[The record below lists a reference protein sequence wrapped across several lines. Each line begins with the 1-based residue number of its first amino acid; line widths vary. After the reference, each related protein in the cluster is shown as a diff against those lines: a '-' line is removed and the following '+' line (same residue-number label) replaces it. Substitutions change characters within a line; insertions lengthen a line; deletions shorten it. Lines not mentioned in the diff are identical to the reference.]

1 MSPAPHDHAI
11 EVHLDQ
17 MLTSR
22 GITLT
27 ELAHRVGIT
36 VVNLS
41 VLKSGRARAIRFS
54 TLAALCAAL
63 DCQPG
68 DLLRYHPNPPDT
80 APRPGLQ
87 PGTTTR
93 SGTDTR

>member
-27 ELAHRVGIT
+27 ELAHRIGIT

-41 VLKSGRARAIRFS
+41 VLKSGR
-54 TLAALCAAL
+54 
-63 DCQPG
+63 

-93 SGTDTR
+93 NGTDTR